1 MHDQDV
7 DKASS
12 LAEGADCNMKFSL
25 SLHMER
31 FSPDKDMTVVKNNL
45 LALVRMADEGGFQTL
60 WTPEHHAIE
69 FMIAPNPFSVLTWWG
84 DHTERVRL
92 GTATI
97 VAPYWNPLRLAG
109 EAALCDHL
117 TNGRLE
123 LGIARGAFQ
132 YEFDRLAGGLPQ
144 EQGGAHMREMVPAVK
159 ELWHGN
165 YEHDGDIWRFPKS
178 TSVPRPLQ
186 QPHPPIWV
194 AARDPNTYDWAVKVG
209 ANIMATPLSSPMAE
223 VTNLSNKFKK
233 AVADNPQVSKPKF
246 LMMRRACVY
255 ENPADWEVPV
265 KLSID
270 YGRSF
275 ENLFHNIG
283 TVDNGFPE
291 KVSYD
296 TVVNRGNYDPEVV
309 REAMLFGTPDEIV
322 EKLHAYEAAGVD
334 EMVLGVCFN
343 TPFEMQ
349 KKTIELMVR
358 EVMPE
363 FSRRPEPTKKPSP
376 VFA

>member
-1 MHDQDV
+1 
-7 DKASS
+7 
-12 LAEGADCNMKFSL
+12 MKFSL

-31 FSPDKDMTVVKNNL
+31 FSPDKDMAEVKRNL
-45 LALVRMADEGGFQTL
+45 LTLVRMADEGGFHTL
-60 WTPEHHAIE
+60 WAPEHHTIE
-69 FMIAPNPFSVLTWWG
+69 FMIAPNPFTLLTWWG
-84 DHTERVRL
+84 DNTDRVRL

-144 EQGGAHMREMVPAVK
+144 QQGGAYMRELVPAVK
-159 ELWHGN
+159 ELWKGN
-165 YEHDGDIWRFPKS
+165 YEHKGKIWSFPSS
-178 TSVPRPLQ
+178 TSVPRPVQ
-186 QPHPPIWV
+186 QPHPPIWI
-194 AARDPNTYDWAVKVG
+194 AARDPDTYDWAFKVG
-209 ANIMATPLSSPMAE
+209 ANIMATPLSSPMSE
-223 VTNLSNKFKK
+223 VTNLANKFGK
-233 AVADNPQVSKPKF
+233 AMADNPGVPRPKF
-246 LMMRRACVY
+246 LMLRRACVY
-255 ENPADWEVPV
+255 ERDEDWEIPV

-283 TVDNGFPE
+283 TVDYGFPE

-296 TVVNRGNYDPEVV
+296 TVVNRANYDPQVV
-309 REAMLFGTPDEIV
+309 REAMLFGTPDQVI
-322 EKLHAYEAAGVD
+322 EKLAAYEAAGVD
-334 EMVLGVCFN
+334 EMVLAICFN

-349 KKTIELMVR
+349 KKTIELFVR

-363 FSRRPEPTKKPSP
+363 FARRSKTTETPPAVP
-376 VFA
+376 A